1 MKKFNKYLRIYLD
14 RYENFENKSYFLD
27 VVAFSRS
34 SSSSLYVKT
43 NNQFFFIS
51 NGTERQVDL
60 FYSEKFNANKQET
73 YL

>member
-34 SSSSLYVKT
+34 SSPFLYMKT
-43 NNQFFFIS
+43 NNQFFFTA
-51 NGTERQVDL
+51 NNVNRQVDL
-60 FYSEKFNANKQET
+60 FYSEKFNA
-73 YL
+73 